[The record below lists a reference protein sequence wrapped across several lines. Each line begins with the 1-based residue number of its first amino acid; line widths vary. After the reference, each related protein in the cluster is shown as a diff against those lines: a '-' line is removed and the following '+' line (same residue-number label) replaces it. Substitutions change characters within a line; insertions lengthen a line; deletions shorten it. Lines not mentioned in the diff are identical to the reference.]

1 MPFVPLAGF
10 LLLAKV
16 LFLDF
21 LSLFQAFEEA
31 GLLHRAFL
39 VLLELRQELFFVHG
53 VTEKQGLGDGNDHRD
68 EVVVRQTRCIAVED
82 EHEHDG
88 HQVHHGLH
96 ARHLFLARVCHIHI
110 ELRVGDVRNGH

>member
-39 VLLELRQELFFVHG
+39 VLLELRQEFFFVHG
-53 VTEKQGLGDGNDHRD
+53 VTEKQCLGDGNDH
-68 EVVVRQTRCIAVED
+68 
-82 EHEHDG
+82 
-88 HQVHHGLH
+88 
-96 ARHLFLARVCHIHI
+96 
-110 ELRVGDVRNGH
+110 

>member
-1 MPFVPLAGF
+1 MKLMPFVPLAGF

-39 VLLELRQELFFVHG
+39 VLLQELLALLDV
-53 VTEKQGLGDGNDHRD
+53 LGID
-68 EVVVRQTRCIAVED
+68 
-82 EHEHDG
+82 
-88 HQVHHGLH
+88 
-96 ARHLFLARVCHIHI
+96 
-110 ELRVGDVRNGH
+110 